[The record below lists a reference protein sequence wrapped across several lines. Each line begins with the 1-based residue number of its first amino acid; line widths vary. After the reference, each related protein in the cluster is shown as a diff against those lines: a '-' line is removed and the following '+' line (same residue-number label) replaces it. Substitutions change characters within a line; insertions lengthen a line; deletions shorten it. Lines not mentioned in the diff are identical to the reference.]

1 MEPADRSI
9 DIQTDPVS
17 EIHCSNCNSTIDV
30 EGIDH
35 FVKVEC
41 PECHSMETV
50 PARLGQFLLFELI
63 GSGGMGGV
71 FRALDETLGRMV
83 AIKVMLKSY
92 GDDLDFVEKFK
103 KEAQATAKL
112 NHPNI
117 VQIYSF
123 GQEKGQLY
131 IVMEFI
137 GGKRFDKMVEAGQ
150 PINPPMVMKI
160 GIDAARGLSAAEE
173 AGLIHGDV
181 KPENIL
187 LDEKMQAKIVD
198 FGIASVANEQESGG
212 IWGTP
217 YYIAPEKVKRHKIDS
232 RADIYSLGATMY
244 HALAGQPPFEGKTP
258 IEVVKA
264 RFEQVPPDLQEV
276 SPRVTRKIAEIISRM
291 LQIEPARRY
300 PTYASAISD
309 MRKALRE
316 MGDDRSLGGRKKV
329 KTVIRRRGSS
339 GPGKGSLQ
347 AQTKKNVA
355 KLSTET
361 TGRNGEFTPTGD
373 ALAEYRQ
380 RALNGGK
387 ASRKKKG
394 KQVGSKV
401 FLWFI
406 LLIVVLGAAGGGAAY
421 FITKRQRTIR
431 VRREFIALARAK
443 DASAKTFSGIAAS
456 ATNLNKLADKATERI
471 STATN
476 AAVYVTGEPITIARP
491 LPLEPE
497 EKTEGEDE
505 AIEDAAEQDIDE
517 EKAAEASGEET
528 EEPEQPDEPEG
539 PPGIMSRA
547 DIERGRKSQE
557 GSGKKTEEEPEEKE
571 EQEKEPEEEPEP
583 AEKEPEVVELTRE
596 IVESANRVIVL
607 STEGKSILEASAAM
621 QKDVEEAATS
631 IKARKLEGMLEI
643 NMKKLESILAEAKNL
658 FEQTDEPLEK
668 IREIRKKENELRAA
682 REKASLEAERRARE
696 EAERL
701 RKQKERE
708 SRIRRE
714 LENARGALRE
724 ARRMLNSHEYGKA
737 VKNLSKEK
745 SSYTTEEG
753 KAAFNIVIQRYRL
766 LEDTKEYIIKRLSE
780 KPMAWGWLRGGGQRE
795 DVLGANKKHILL
807 KNRKV
812 PWHQVDARQMLG
824 FINYYLARK
833 DTMTLRQIGKY
844 SLGAAVLSKEHGADK
859 NADEFLAKALTN
871 YPRIKDQADVVM
883 ADVLEEGE

>member
-50 PARLGQFLLFELI
+50 PARLGQFLLYELI

-103 KEAQATAKL
+103 REAQATAKL

-264 RFEQVPPDLQEV
+264 RFEQVPPDLQKV
-276 SPRVTRKIAEIISRM
+276 SSRVTRKTAEIISRM

-329 KTVIRRRGSS
+329 KTVVRRRGSA

-361 TGRNGEFTPTGD
+361 TGRNGEHTPTGD

-380 RALNGGK
+380 RALNGGR
-387 ASRKKKG
+387 ASRKKRG
-394 KQVGSKV
+394 KRVGSRA

-406 LLIVVLGAAGGGAAY
+406 LVIIVLGAAGGGAAY

-431 VRREFIALARAK
+431 VRREFIALDMAK

-456 ATNLNKLADKATERI
+456 ATNLNKLADKAAERI

-505 AIEDAAEQDIDE
+505 TTEDPVQKDIDE
-517 EKAAEASGEET
+517 EKAAEAGGEET
-528 EEPEQPDEPEG
+528 EEPGKSEQPDEPEG
-539 PPGIMSRA
+539 PPVPR
-547 DIERGRKSQE
+547 
-557 GSGKKTEEEPEEKE
+557 
-571 EQEKEPEEEPEP
+571 
-583 AEKEPEVVELTRE
+583 
-596 IVESANRVIVL
+596 
-607 STEGKSILEASAAM
+607 
-621 QKDVEEAATS
+621 
-631 IKARKLEGMLEI
+631 
-643 NMKKLESILAEAKNL
+643 
-658 FEQTDEPLEK
+658 
-668 IREIRKKENELRAA
+668 
-682 REKASLEAERRARE
+682 
-696 EAERL
+696 
-701 RKQKERE
+701 
-708 SRIRRE
+708 
-714 LENARGALRE
+714 
-724 ARRMLNSHEYGKA
+724 
-737 VKNLSKEK
+737 
-745 SSYTTEEG
+745 
-753 KAAFNIVIQRYRL
+753 
-766 LEDTKEYIIKRLSE
+766 
-780 KPMAWGWLRGGGQRE
+780 
-795 DVLGANKKHILL
+795 DVLPG
-807 KNRKV
+807 R
-812 PWHQVDARQMLG
+812 PG
-824 FINYYLARK
+824 
-833 DTMTLRQIGKY
+833 
-844 SLGAAVLSKEHGADK
+844 
-859 NADEFLAKALTN
+859 
-871 YPRIKDQADVVM
+871 
-883 ADVLEEGE
+883 